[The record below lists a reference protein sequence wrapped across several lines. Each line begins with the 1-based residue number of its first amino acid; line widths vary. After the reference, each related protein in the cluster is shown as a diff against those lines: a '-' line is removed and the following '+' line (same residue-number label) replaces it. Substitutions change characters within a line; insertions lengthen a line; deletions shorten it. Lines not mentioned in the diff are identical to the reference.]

1 MIGKRSEKVADLI
14 RKEVSDMLLR
24 TVKDPRV
31 GFVTI
36 TKVKVTEDYRLA
48 KIQFSV
54 PGSAEERERS
64 IIGLNSARGYI
75 RRELAKRINLRY
87 TPEILFEYDPSVE
100 YAIHIEEVFQ
110 ALKEESQEPLDE
122 DEHGWPSRDG

>member
-1 MIGKRSEKVADLI
+1 
-14 RKEVSDMLLR
+14 MLLR